1 MADGALFSKVGL
13 QPKNRN
19 VQKQPRPAYKISK
32 GTLYGTLV
40 DQTHSQNLIHF
51 VDFAEFDKKNVLTIH
66 YHTSLN
72 AKVIPYTKRNN
83 YNMFGSFGRA
93 RKKKLYSSQAQKP
106 SAVERIHNLRS
117 KQNLMRHMIMKPR

>member
-1 MADGALFSKVGL
+1 MADSALFSKVGL

-40 DQTHSQNLIHF
+40 DQTPSQNLIHF

-66 YHTSLN
+66 YHRSLN
-72 AKVIPYTKRNN
+72 AKGITKEIIITCLDLLEEQQRRN
-83 YNMFGSFGRA
+83 YIQVKRKSQVPWRGST
-93 RKKKLYSSQAQKP
+93 
-106 SAVERIHNLRS
+106 I
-117 KQNLMRHMIMKPR
+117 

>member
-1 MADGALFSKVGL
+1 MFSKVGL

-40 DQTHSQNLIHF
+40 DQTPSQNLIHF

-66 YHTSLN
+66 YHRSLN
-72 AKVIPYTKRNN
+72 AKGIPKEIILITCLDLLEEQDRRN
-83 YNMFGSFGRA
+83 YIQVKCKSRVPWRGST
-93 RKKKLYSSQAQKP
+93 
-106 SAVERIHNLRS
+106 I
-117 KQNLMRHMIMKPR
+117 